1 MPKYLVMT
9 LALVLAC
16 AAGLPAQNNPLSA
29 ELKRFYEG
37 SRNNI
42 MHAAEKVPE
51 ADYTFKLT
59 TTVRNFGE
67 EVARD

>member
-1 MPKYLVMT
+1 
-9 LALVLAC
+9 
-16 AAGLPAQNNPLSA
+16 
-29 ELKRFYEG
+29 
-37 SRNNI
+37 